1 MLFVVVDKKKVKTE
15 VGITLRICLD
25 THLLKEKSFFGIQLS
40 LAPKRMTPKE
50 NKSS

>member
-25 THLLKEKSFFGIQLS
+25 THLLKEKSFFWHTIKS
-40 LAPKRMTPKE
+40 SSKE
-50 NKSS
+50 NDAERK